1 MARKRISY
9 EYSSEGIRQH
19 VLRVAKS
26 VRVPEGWA
34 EQIAERVVKRT
45 DDWIKDKDMVTE
57 GDLRK
62 IIGKELDKI
71 APDIAFAY
79 KNHDKII

>member
-1 MARKRISY
+1 MRKRVSY
-9 EYSSEGIRQH
+9 EYDREGIKQH
-19 VLRVAKS
+19 VMRTAKS
-26 VRVPEGWA
+26 AGVPEGWA
-34 EQIAERVVKRT
+34 AQIAERVAKRT
-45 DDWIKDKDMVTE
+45 DAWIRDKDLVTE

-62 IIGKELDKI
+62 VIAKELDKI